1 MKNLYTVFLCI
12 LALITNTTQ
21 AQQIQNATQKST
33 LKVTGKGEVKVKPD
47 VAYLRLSVETTS
59 PRASEAVYQ
68 NAEKMEKVIDKLG
81 SLIGKE
87 DEISTTGYNLS
98 PVYQYDE
105 KTRRSV
111 LTGYRVLNQVEIE
124 TSRLNDIGKLIDS
137 AIQSGVNRVESVR
150 FDTRKKSDYKKQA
163 LVKAV
168 NEAREIAEIVA
179 SASGVKI
186 VKVLRI
192 SPSYESP
199 IPVYKEITPA
209 RGIPS
214 EITTPI
220 EPGEVTIQASV
231 SILFEID

>member
-1 MKNLYTVFLCI
+1 
-12 LALITNTTQ
+12 LA
-21 AQQIQNATQKST
+21 SS
-33 LKVTGKGEVKVKPD
+33 KP
-47 VAYLRLSVETTS
+47 LGG
-59 PRASEAVYQ
+59 RA
-68 NAEKMEKVIDKLG
+68 K
-81 SLIGKE
+81 
-87 DEISTTGYNLS
+87 ISTTGYNLS

-137 AIQSGVNRVESVR
+137 AIQSGANRVESIR
-150 FDTRKKSDYKKQA
+150 FDTHKKNDYKKQA

-168 NEAREIAEIVA
+168 DEAREIAKIVA
-179 SASGVKI
+179 NASGVKL
-186 VKVLRI
+186 VKILRI

-199 IPVYKEITPA
+199 IPLYKELSLV
-209 RGIPS
+209 RGTPS

-220 EPGEVTIQASV
+220 EPGEVTIQAVV

>member
-21 AQQIQNATQKST
+21 AQQIQNTTQRST
-33 LKVTGKGEVKVKPD
+33 LEVTGKGEVKVKPD

-68 NAEKMEKVIDKLG
+68 NAEKMKKVIDKLE

-87 DEISTTGYNLS
+87 DKISTTGYNLS

-137 AIQSGVNRVESVR
+137 AIQSGANRVESIR
-150 FDTRKKSDYKKQA
+150 FDTHKKNDYKKQA

-168 NEAREIAEIVA
+168 DEAREIAKIVA
-179 SASGVKI
+179 SASGVKL
-186 VKVLRI
+186 VKIIRI

-199 IPVYKEITPA
+199 IPLYKELSLV
-209 RGIPS
+209 RGTPS
-214 EITTPI
+214 EIKTPI
-220 EPGEVTIQASV
+220 EPGEVTIQAAV